1 VREGSSLLESLQSLV
16 ENETRG
22 VEDDGIHNSMSV
34 CYVALSDICAL
45 LTERMR
51 EYPGDL
57 FQGNGTQRG

>member
-1 VREGSSLLESLQSLV
+1 
-16 ENETRG
+16 
-22 VEDDGIHNSMSV
+22 
-34 CYVALSDICAL
+34 VALSDICAL

>member
-1 VREGSSLLESLQSLV
+1 VRDGSSLLESLQSLV

-22 VEDDGIHNSMSV
+22 VEDYGIHDSMFV
-34 CYVALSDICAL
+34 CSVALSDICAL

-57 FQGNGTQRG
+57 FQGNDTQRG